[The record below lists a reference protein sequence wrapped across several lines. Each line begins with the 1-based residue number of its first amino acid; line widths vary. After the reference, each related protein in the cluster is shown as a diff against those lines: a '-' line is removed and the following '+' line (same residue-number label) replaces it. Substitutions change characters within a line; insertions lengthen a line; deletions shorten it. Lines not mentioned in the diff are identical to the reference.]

1 VVSRV
6 WIGGDPQT
14 VLLPVT
20 AADLLPADHLAFRFR
35 ALVGGLDLGR
45 FEAAYRA
52 DGRGRP
58 PFDPKMMLTLILY
71 CRAKRLI
78 SARAVAAACHD
89 DLGARVI
96 TGNRYP
102 DRSTIDRFLTVHAGA
117 IKAVLAET
125 LRLGDAEGLVDVWVV
140 AGDGTVLQA
149 NAAMANTVDQAE
161 LCTQIERLQAQLAD
175 AQAVWAEQ
183 VAAGQAAAEAA
194 MQPDLWGQTERP
206 CQGRRPGA
214 RTAWRRLR
222 TVANLLGAR
231 QQALSYLLSHPG
243 AADEQ
248 AWTDRLARD
257 QARVAARADQLDQT
271 RAKLTAAADKRAAAV
286 AAGARISGTRPV
298 PVEAHSELRRAV
310 KALQIAT
317 ARAERTAAAAP
328 AGTRVNT
335 TDPTSRIMPGK
346 KNAGFDQRHNIQ
358 ALATPGQFIL
368 AIATHPCSNDKQA
381 LTTLLEAARANLDAA
396 GITAGIGTAI
406 FDSGYASEANF
417 TTHLPVENL
426 LVAVAKHGKQT
437 RQPEPADDNP
447 STGDPN
453 NKHSQPPA
461 SWQIMADRLAQPDNH
476 ALYKRRS
483 AIIEPLFAQ
492 LFTRFGR
499 TLHARGEQ
507 VDVELHLWAI
517 THNLLKID
525 RHHHR
530 RDN

>member
-1 VVSRV
+1 MVSRV
-6 WIGGDPQT
+6 WIDSEPQT
-14 VLLPVT
+14 ALLPVT
-20 AADLLPADHLAFRFR
+20 AGQLLPPDHLAFRFQ
-35 ALVGGLDLGR
+35 ALVDQLDPSR

-58 PFDPKMMLTLILY
+58 PFDPRMMLTLILY

-78 SARAVAAACHD
+78 SGRAVAAACHD

-102 DRSTIDRFLTVHAGA
+102 DRSTIDRFLTTHAAA

-125 LRLGDAEGLVDVWVV
+125 LRLADAEELVDVSVV

-149 NAAMANTVDQAE
+149 NAAMANTVEEAE
-161 LCTQIERLQAQLAD
+161 LRTQIEQLQAQLGD
-175 AQAVWAEQ
+175 AQAAWAEQ
-183 VAAGQAAAEAA
+183 VAAETTGRQR
-194 MQPDLWGQTERP
+194 QPDLWGHTEDP
-206 CQGRRPGA
+206 DQRRRAGA
-214 RTAWRRLR
+214 GEAWRKLR

-231 QQALSYLLSHPG
+231 QQALGYLLTHPG

-248 AWTDRLARD
+248 AWSDRLARD
-257 QARVAARADQLDQT
+257 QARVTERAQQLEQTQAR
-271 RAKLTAAADKRAAAV
+271 LTAAAANRAAAE
-286 AAGARISGTRPV
+286 AAGAKISGTRPV
-298 PVEAHSELRRAV
+298 PVQAHSELRRAV

-317 ARAERTAAAAP
+317 ARAQKTAAARP
-328 AGTRVNT
+328 VGDRVNT

-346 KNAGFDQRHNIQ
+346 KRAGFDQRHNIQ

-368 AIATHPCSNDKQA
+368 AITTHPCSNDKQA
-381 LTTLLEAARANLDAA
+381 LVTLIAQARANLDAA

-417 TTHLPVENL
+417 TTDLPVENL
-426 LVAVAKHGKQT
+426 LVAVEKHDKQT
-437 RQPEPADDNP
+437 RPPEPTSDQPD
-447 STGDPN
+447 SDPN
-453 NKHSQPPA
+453 SQRKQLPT
-461 SWQIMADRLAQPDNH
+461 SWQIMAARLDQPDNH

-499 TLHARGEQ
+499 TLHARSAQ

-525 RHHHR
+525 RHRHR
-530 RDN
+530 G